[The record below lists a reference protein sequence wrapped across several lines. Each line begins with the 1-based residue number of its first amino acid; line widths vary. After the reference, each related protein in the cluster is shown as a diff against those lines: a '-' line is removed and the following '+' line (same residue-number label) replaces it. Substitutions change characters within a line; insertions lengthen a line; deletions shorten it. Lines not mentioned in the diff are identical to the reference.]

1 LRKSVHDAG
10 LSSMSEYVIPSMA
23 DMKLLAS
30 KNPPKFEYA
39 VPDAHEF
46 FRFGEFAG
54 WVITRPE

>member
-1 LRKSVHDAG
+1 
-10 LSSMSEYVIPSMA
+10 LSLSGIQRPIPYSFVQ
-23 DMKLLAS
+23 
-30 KNPPKFEYA
+30 NA